1 MSEGGQLDR
10 GSPSKSGGRRVFV
23 LVVIIISATVT
34 GGLVTQEQRGFR
46 TYAECAQ
53 AGQAR
58 LQIERSL
65 NRGADVRWQCLP
77 E

>member
-1 MSEGGQLDR
+1 M
-10 GSPSKSGGRRVFV
+10 FV
-23 LVVIIISATVT
+23 LVVTIISATVT
-34 GGLVTQEQRGFR
+34 AGLMTQEQRGFR
-46 TYAECAQ
+46 TYADCAQ

-65 NRGADVRWQCLP
+65 NRDADVRWQCLP

>member
-1 MSEGGQLDR
+1 
-10 GSPSKSGGRRVFV
+10 VFV
-23 LVVIIISATVT
+23 LVVTIISATVT
-34 GGLVTQEQRGFR
+34 GGLMTQEQRGFR
-46 TYAECAQ
+46 TYADCAQ

-65 NRGADVRWQCLP
+65 NRDADVRWQCLP

>member
-1 MSEGGQLDR
+1 M
-10 GSPSKSGGRRVFV
+10 VT
-23 LVVIIISATVT
+23 IISATVT
-34 GGLVTQEQRGFR
+34 GGLMTQEQRGFR
-46 TYAECAQ
+46 TYADCAQ

-65 NRGADVRWQCLP
+65 NRDADVRWQCLP